1 MWRPAALSQYSE
13 RTFTIFSEIT
23 ALPKRAAKQPAQERK
38 RLIVEGADSVFAD
51 LGFAGA
57 DTTVLARAAGVSAP
71 ALYRYFP
78 SKKALFLATLKRA
91 GPRLAGIWGR
101 AVHEVEDPLQAIWS
115 FGLGYYDHVQSHSPV
130 MKLWF
135 QALCE
140 SDDPE
145 IQAVLKNNFTSLVD
159 LLQENLERGKRE
171 GLVGSDVDT
180 RIAAWHFMSIGLTFD
195 LINLLG
201 LEHELD
207 RGKVEHWGR
216 LYLKSI
222 RREIDEPVDDG
233 RRAAN

>member
-1 MWRPAALSQYSE
+1 MKNVTRPA
-13 RTFTIFSEIT
+13 
-23 ALPKRAAKQPAQERK
+23 PHKRAAKRPAQERK
-38 RLIVEGADSVFAD
+38 RLIVEGAEAVFAD

-57 DTTVLARAAGVSAP
+57 DTTALARAAGVSAP

-78 SKKALFLATLKRA
+78 SKKALFLTTLRRA
-91 GPRLAGIWGR
+91 GTRLGAIWGR
-101 AVHEVEDPLQAIWS
+101 VAEDSGDPLEAVWS

-145 IQAVLKNNFTSLVD
+145 VRAVLKGNFTSLVD
-159 LLQENLERGKRE
+159 QLQENLERGKRD
-171 GLVGSDVDT
+171 GLVASGVDT

-201 LEHELD
+201 LDHELD

-222 RREIDEPVDDG
+222 GREIGESVDDVA
-233 RRAAN
+233 RAGG